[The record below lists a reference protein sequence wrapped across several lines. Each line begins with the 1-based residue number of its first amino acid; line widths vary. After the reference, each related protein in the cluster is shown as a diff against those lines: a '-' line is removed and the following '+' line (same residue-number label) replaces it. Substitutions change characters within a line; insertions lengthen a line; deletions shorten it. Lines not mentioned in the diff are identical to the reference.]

1 MVRDCD
7 GPPYTPDMSEP
18 LTSEQVK
25 HVAKL
30 ARLRLPADAV
40 EGYRRELSNI
50 LQYVEKLQKI
60 DVEGVEPMAHPLPI
74 TNRLGE
80 DEVTEPMPREALLRN
95 APAVEGAFLAV
106 PKVLDGEGGGA

>member
-1 MVRDCD
+1 MA
-7 GPPYTPDMSEP
+7 EP
-18 LTSEQVK
+18 LTTDEVK

-30 ARLRLPADAV
+30 ARLRLSEASV

-50 LQYVEKLQKI
+50 LQYVEKLQEI

-74 TNRLGE
+74 TNRLA
-80 DEVTEPMPREALLRN
+80 DDVVSEPMPLDDLLRN
-95 APAVEGAFLAV
+95 APAVEGAYLAV